1 MKFTQ
6 ELVIKG
12 AGFFPGSEG
21 FSATGT
27 VFIEE
32 EMAAETA
39 GGRCWGTRT
48 IARPVVSVDVIER
61 ICHNSFPMLA
71 KVTFEEVIGR
81 KGEKMAISEIVPIR
95 KAGDGTPEGQMK
107 KAA

>member
-12 AGFFPGSEG
+12 AGFFPGSDG
-21 FSATGT
+21 FSASGT

-32 EMAAETA
+32 EMTPETS
-39 GGRCWGTRT
+39 GGKCWGSRT
-48 IARPVVSVDVIER
+48 VARPVTVPEVITR
-61 ICHNSFPMLA
+61 ISHTPFPMLA
-71 KVTFEEVIGR
+71 EVTFEEVIGR
-81 KGEKMAISEIVPIR
+81 KAEKMAISNIKPLR
-95 KAGDGTPEGQMK
+95 ALADPAK